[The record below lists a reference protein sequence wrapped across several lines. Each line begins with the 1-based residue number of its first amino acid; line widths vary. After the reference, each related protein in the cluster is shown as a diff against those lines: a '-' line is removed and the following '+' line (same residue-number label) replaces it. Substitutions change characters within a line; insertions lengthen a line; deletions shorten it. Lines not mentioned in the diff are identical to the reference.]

1 MEEKLKKWQVLYIDN
16 VKYLVMSMIE
26 FEENTDIWR
35 EYEIRDE
42 LGKSKILCIEKNETN
57 KTEYSIYTPY
67 TGDINEK
74 DRKFS
79 INGHEY
85 EFSDEGVATV
95 KNYLGNVDVD
105 IREQCKYVN
114 YMTKDKKNI
123 ISLEKWD
130 DGVEKSQGEY
140 IDSNKVKITNDVE
153 EPTNKQ
159 DKNNIKNS
167 KSKSKIALVVIPILA
182 VIVIFIVNIFN
193 GNPMQKYIE
202 KNSKY
207 EYVTSIT
214 NNVNRKKARVYKSP
228 FSTIDETVKDII
240 DGVPEEITNVTD
252 SENNTDEEG
261 IGIHTKNEFAYVYL
275 ENGVV
280 YVQVS
285 DKKYVSTGGSTY
297 HSHYSPYYYGAF
309 NSSNKNDFY
318 SEYADSAR
326 QQSVNSRRSSGG
338 GISFGK

>member
-1 MEEKLKKWQVLYIDN
+1 MEEKLKKWQVIYIDN

-26 FEENTDIWR
+26 FEENSDIWK

-42 LGKSKILCIEKNETN
+42 LGKSKILCIEKNESN
-57 KTEYSIYTPY
+57 KILYSTYIPY

-74 DRKFS
+74 DKNFS

-85 EFSDEGVATV
+85 EFLDEGVATV

-105 IREQCKYVN
+105 IREQCKYIN
-114 YMTKDKKNI
+114 YITKDKKHI
-123 ISLEKWD
+123 ISIEKWD
-130 DGVEKSQGEY
+130 DGAEKSQGEY
-140 IDSNKVKITNDVE
+140 IDGNKVKITNTLE
-153 EPTNKQ
+153 EPTSKQ

-167 KSKSKIALVVIPILA
+167 KSKSKIALAVIPILA

-214 NNVNRKKARVYKSP
+214 NNTNRKKARVYKSS
-228 FSTIDETVKDII
+228 FSTIDQTVKDII
-240 DGVPEEITNVTD
+240 DGIPEKITSVTG
-252 SENNTDEEG
+252 SENNTDKEG
-261 IGIHTKNEFAYVYL
+261 VGIHTKNEFAYVYL
-275 ENGVV
+275 ENGTV

-285 DKKYVSTGGSTY
+285 DKKYVSTGGYTY
-297 HSHYSPYYYGAF
+297 HSYYNPYYYGAF
-309 NSSNKNDFY
+309 NNSNKSNIY